1 MHSDPVADLL
11 TRIRNGSRARLATID
26 VPRSQLKLKIV
37 ELLKSEGFIE
47 DFRDVAG
54 KTSGQSVI
62 EVKLRYDEKREP
74 VISHIK
80 RVSKPGMRHFFRCQD
95 IPRVQSG
102 LGIMIL
108 TTSHG
113 LMTDKQAKKAGI
125 GGEAL
130 CTVW

>member
-1 MHSDPVADLL
+1 MHSDPVADML
-11 TRIRNGSRARLATID
+11 TRIRNGGRARLATVD
-26 VPRSQLKLKIV
+26 VPRSELKLKV
-37 ELLKSEGFIE
+37 AELLKSEGFIG
-47 DFRDVAG
+47 DIRDVAG
-54 KTSGQSVI
+54 KTAGQGVI
-62 EVKLRYDEKREP
+62 ELTLRYDEKREH
-74 VISHIK
+74 VITGIK
-80 RVSKPGMRHFFRCQD
+80 RVSKPGMRQFMRCQD

-130 CTVW
+130 CAVW